1 MVAET
6 DKTIDSS
13 SDLGTVEGIPS
24 LYSRMFAWGEKIGLG
39 RKLAIALTVAAL
51 GSAFATYATITGSS
65 PLGENTGTVLILLQ
79 VDLVLFLL
87 LGLVVARN
95 LVGLWI
101 ERRRGAVGA
110 RLHTRLVVLF
120 SLIALAPAIIV
131 SVFSAVFFNFGME
144 NWFNARV
151 KTAIVESRAVAEA
164 YLKEHQQVIRGDV
177 LSMTR
182 DLERALPLLTG
193 NPRQFSRLLAGQ
205 GLIRNLSE
213 IYIVD
218 GSGRVLAKWTLGF
231 VIDRDP
237 VSPEIID
244 RARSGEVVLL
254 TSEADDR
261 LRAIVKL
268 DRAIDA
274 FLYVGR
280 FVEPKVLEHIE
291 KTQRAAA
298 EYKDIEG
305 RRSSIEITFAMIF
318 ILVGLLLLFVA
329 IWVGLVFANR
339 LSRPISELAGAAERV
354 RAGDLSA
361 RVDEGPDSDEFGLL
375 SRAFNRMTDQLEG
388 QRRELMQAN
397 RQLDERRHFIET
409 VLAGVSAGVIGI
421 DSKGLINLANRS
433 AGLLL
438 ATDLDQHIGDDIASV
453 VPELA
458 EMISAAH
465 VRPNRLVEGQVSIQR
480 VGRPRTLLVR
490 LAADMVG
497 GEILGF
503 VITFDDITELV
514 AAQRKAAWSDV
525 ARRIAHEIKNP
536 LTPIQLAAE
545 RLRRKYLKEVTSD
558 PETFSNCTDT
568 IIRQVGDIGRMVDE
582 FSSFARM
589 PRPEMEAINLASVCR
604 EALVLPKSAH
614 PEIHFTSAIP
624 SSSVPISGDPR
635 QLSQVLTNL
644 LQNAVDA
651 IEGREAPSTG
661 GLPDGAVH
669 LELNAVNSDA
679 VIEVIDNG
687 KGLPTDK
694 RDRLT
699 EPYVTTRTKGT
710 GLGLAIVKTIL
721 EDHEA
726 VLELRDREDGAA
738 GTSVRVVL
746 PVLAADSRNVQ
757 DIDSAAT
764 EDVPGDAIDE
774 KLVNEGT
781 VHGG

>member
-6 DKTIDSS
+6 EKTMDS
-13 SDLGTVEGIPS
+13 TTS
-24 LYSRMFAWGEKIGLG
+24 LNRRPRAATLYARVSAWGHRIGLG
-39 RKLAIALTVAAL
+39 RKLSIALTVAAL

-65 PLGENTGTVLILLQ
+65 PLGADTGTVLILLQ
-79 VDLVLFLL
+79 IDLVLFLL

-101 ERRRGAVGA
+101 ERRRGQVGA

-144 NWFNARV
+144 NWFNTRV
-151 KTAIVESRAVAEA
+151 KTAIIESRAVAEA

-177 LSMTR
+177 LSMAR

-193 NPRQFSRLLAGQ
+193 NPRQFSRILAGQ
-205 GLIRNLSE
+205 GLVRNLSE
-213 IYIVD
+213 IYIFD
-218 GSGRVLAKWTLGF
+218 GSGRVLAKWALGF

-237 VSPEIID
+237 VSPEVLD

-254 TSEADDR
+254 TSETDDR
-261 LRAIVKL
+261 LRAIIKM
-268 DRAIDA
+268 DRAVDA

-280 FVEPKVLEHIE
+280 FVEPTVLEHIE

-298 EYKDIEG
+298 EYRNIEG

-329 IWVGLVFANR
+329 IWIGLVFANR

-361 RVDEGPDSDEFGLL
+361 RVDEGPDSDELGLL

-388 QRRELMQAN
+388 QRHELVQAN

-421 DSKGLINLANRS
+421 DATGRINLANRS
-433 AGLLL
+433 ACSLLS
-438 ATDLDQHIGDDIASV
+438 TDLDRQIGAEITDV
-453 VPELA
+453 VPELS
-458 EMISAAH
+458 EMIADAH
-465 VRPNRLVEGQVSIQR
+465 ARPNRLVEGQVSMQR
-480 VGRPRTLLVR
+480 MGRPRTLLVR
-490 LAADMVG
+490 LAADAVDRK
-497 GEILGF
+497 ILGC

-545 RLRRKYLKEVTSD
+545 RLRRKYLNEVTTD

-589 PRPEMEAINLASVCR
+589 PRPEMETANLGSICR

-614 PEIHFTSAIP
+614 PEIAFMSDIP
-624 SSSVPISGDPR
+624 RDPVQISGDPR

-644 LQNAVDA
+644 IQNAVDA
-651 IEGREAPSTG
+651 IDGREASPDDV
-661 GLPDGAVH
+661 LPEGTIRV
-669 LELNAVNSDA
+669 ELGILNSDA
-679 VIEVIDNG
+679 VIQVIDNG
-687 KGLPTDK
+687 RGLPVDK

-699 EPYVTTRTKGT
+699 EPYVTTRAKGT

-721 EDHEA
+721 EDHDA
-726 VLELRDREDGAA
+726 VLELKDREDGVS
-738 GTSVRVVL
+738 GTCVRVVIPL
-746 PVLAADSRNVQ
+746 LTADG
-757 DIDSAAT
+757 
-764 EDVPGDAIDE
+764 DVGSEASPYT
-774 KLVNEGT
+774 VNEGAAN
-781 VHGG
+781 VR

>member
-1 MVAET
+1 MVADT
-6 DKTIDSS
+6 DKTMDTST
-13 SDLGTVEGIPS
+13 DVNRGPWAPAVYARLA
-24 LYSRMFAWGEKIGLG
+24 AWGRGFGLG
-39 RKLAIALTVAAL
+39 RKLSIALTIAAL
-51 GSAFATYATITGSS
+51 VCAFATYATITGSS
-65 PLGENTGTVLILLQ
+65 PLGADTGTILILLQ
-79 VDLVLFLL
+79 IDLVVFLL
-87 LGLVVARN
+87 LGLVVARS
-95 LVGLWI
+95 LVGLWM
-101 ERRRGAVGA
+101 ERRRGQVGA

-144 NWFNARV
+144 NWFNSRV

-177 LSMTR
+177 LSMAR

-193 NPRQFSRLLAGQ
+193 NPRQFSRILAGQ
-205 GLIRNLSE
+205 GLVRNLSE
-213 IYIVD
+213 VYIVD

-237 VSPEIID
+237 VSPEVID
-244 RARSGEVVLL
+244 RARGGEVVLI

-268 DRAIDA
+268 DRVVDA

-280 FVEPKVLEHIE
+280 FVEPNVLEHIE

-298 EYKDIEG
+298 AYKNIEG

-339 LSRPISELAGAAERV
+339 LSRPISDLAGAAERV

-361 RVDEGPDSDEFGLL
+361 RVDEGPDSDELGLL

-388 QRRELMQAN
+388 QRHELVQAN

-409 VLAGVSAGVIGI
+409 VLGGVSAGVIGI
-421 DSKGLINLANRS
+421 DGKGRINLANRS
-433 AGLLL
+433 ACSLL
-438 ATDLDQHIGDDIASV
+438 ATDLDQRIGTDIGDS
-453 VPELA
+453 VPELTD
-458 EMISAAH
+458 MIADAH
-465 VRPNRLVEGQVSIQR
+465 ERPNRLVEGQVSILR
-480 VGRPRTLLVR
+480 GGRPRALFVR
-490 LAADMVG
+490 LAADVVDRKVV
-497 GEILGF
+497 GF

-545 RLRRKYLKEVTSD
+545 RLRRKYLHEVTSD
-558 PETFSNCTDT
+558 PDTFSNCTDT

-589 PRPEMEAINLASVCR
+589 PRPEMETANLAALCR

-614 PEIHFTSAIP
+614 PEIRFIADIP
-624 SSSVPISGDPR
+624 ATPVPVTADPR
-635 QLSQVLTNL
+635 QMSQVLTNL
-644 LQNAVDA
+644 IQNAVDA
-651 IEGREAPSTG
+651 IDGRTAPSADDLPKG
-661 GLPDGAVH
+661 EIGLGLAID
-669 LELNAVNSDA
+669 NNDA
-679 VIEVIDNG
+679 VVEVVDNG
-687 KGLPTDK
+687 KGLPVEK

-699 EPYVTTRTKGT
+699 EPYVTTRAKGT

-721 EDHEA
+721 EDHDA
-726 VLELRDREDGAA
+726 VLELRDRDDGKQGAC
-738 GTSVRVVL
+738 VRVVMPYMAAEAPDL
-746 PVLAADSRNVQ
+746 AESDLEPVNLEAND
-757 DIDSAAT
+757 
-764 EDVPGDAIDE
+764 
-774 KLVNEGT
+774 
-781 VHGG
+781 GGIRGG

>member
-1 MVAET
+1 VVAET

-13 SDLGTVEGIPS
+13 NNVIGTEETPS
-24 LYSRMFAWGEKIGLG
+24 VFSRLFAWGEKIGLG
-39 RKLAIALTVAAL
+39 RKLSIALTVAAL
-51 GSAFATYATITGSS
+51 GSAFATYAAITGSS
-65 PLGENTGTVLILLQ
+65 PLGADTGTVLILLQ
-79 VDLVLFLL
+79 IDLVLFLL

-164 YLKEHQQVIRGDV
+164 YLKEHQQVIRGDL

-182 DLERALPLLTG
+182 DLERALPLLAN

-205 GLIRNLSE
+205 GLVRNLSE

-218 GSGRVLAKWTLGF
+218 GSGQVLAKWALGF

-244 RARSGEVVLL
+244 RARSGEVVML

-268 DRAIDA
+268 DRAVDA

-298 EYKDIEG
+298 EYKNIEG

-339 LSRPISELAGAAERV
+339 LSRPISDLAGAAERV

-361 RVDEGPDSDEFGLL
+361 RVDEGPDSDELGLL

-388 QRRELMQAN
+388 QRHELVQAN

-433 AGLLL
+433 AGALL
-438 ATDLDQHIGDDIASV
+438 ATDLDQQIGTDIGEV
-453 VPELA
+453 VPELSD
-458 EMISAAH
+458 MIADAH
-465 VRPNRLVEGQVSIQR
+465 ARPNRLVEAQVSVQR

-490 LAADMVG
+490 MAADRVD

-545 RLRRKYLKEVTSD
+545 RLRRKYLDEVTSD

-589 PRPEMEAINLASVCR
+589 PRPEMEPTNLSSICR

-614 PEIHFTSAIP
+614 PEIRFTSAIP
-624 SSSVPISGDPR
+624 GSPVPISGDPR

-651 IEGREAPSTG
+651 IDGREVPSSG
-661 GLPDGAVH
+661 ALPEGAIH
-669 LELNAVNSDA
+669 LQLNIANADA
-679 VIEVIDNG
+679 VITVVDNG
-687 KGLPTDK
+687 RGLPTDK

-721 EDHEA
+721 EDHDA
-726 VLELRDREDGAA
+726 VLELRDREDGES
-738 GTSVRVVL
+738 GTSVRVVV
-746 PVLAADSRNVQ
+746 PVLTPDSRS
-757 DIDSAAT
+757 ISGTESAGT
-764 EDVPGDAIDE
+764 DETVGDEADE
-774 KLVNEGT
+774 NTMNEGA

>member
-6 DKTIDSS
+6 DKTMDSPT
-13 SDLGTVEGIPS
+13 DLNQR
-24 LYSRMFAWGEKIGLG
+24 SRASAVYAAVAAWSNRVGLG
-39 RKLAIALTVAAL
+39 RKLSIALTVAAL
-51 GSAFATYATITGSS
+51 GSALATYGTITGSS
-65 PLGENTGTVLILLQ
+65 PLGADTGTVLILLQ
-79 VDLVLFLL
+79 IDLVLFLL
-87 LGLVVARN
+87 LGLVVARS

-101 ERRRGAVGA
+101 ERRRGQVGA

-120 SLIALAPAIIV
+120 SLIAVAPAIIV

-164 YLKEHQQVIRGDV
+164 YLKEHQQVIRGDL
-177 LSMTR
+177 LSMAR
-182 DLERALPLLTG
+182 DLERALPLLTV
-193 NPRQFSRLLAGQ
+193 NPRQLSRILAGQ

-213 IYIVD
+213 IYIFD
-218 GSGRVLAKWTLGF
+218 GSGRVLAKWALGF

-237 VSPEIID
+237 VSREVID

-268 DRAIDA
+268 DRAVDA
-274 FLYVGR
+274 FLYIGR
-280 FVEPKVLEHIE
+280 FVEPNVLEHIE

-339 LSRPISELAGAAERV
+339 LSRPISDLAGAAERV

-361 RVDEGPDSDEFGLL
+361 RVDEGPDSDELGLL

-388 QRRELMQAN
+388 QRHELVQAN

-421 DSKGLINLANRS
+421 DAKSRINLANRS
-433 AGLLL
+433 AGSLL
-438 ATDLDQHIGDDIASV
+438 ATDLDQKIGADIGEV
-453 VPELA
+453 VPELR
-458 EMISAAH
+458 EMIGDAH
-465 VRPNRLVEGQVSIQR
+465 ARPNRLIERQISIQR
-480 VGRPRTLLVR
+480 GGRPRTLLVR
-490 LAADMVG
+490 LAADVVKSKIM
-497 GEILGF
+497 GF

-545 RLRRKYLKEVTSD
+545 RLRRKYLHEVTSD

-589 PRPEMEAINLASVCR
+589 PRPEMEVTNLALICR

-614 PEIHFTSAIP
+614 SEISFVSAIP
-624 SSSVPISGDPR
+624 DARVQISGDPR

-651 IEGREAPSTG
+651 IEGRVAAPDEK
-661 GLPDGAVH
+661 LPQGAIR
-669 LELNAVNSDA
+669 LELSVVNEDA
-679 VIEVIDNG
+679 VIEVVDNG
-687 KGLPTDK
+687 KGLPADE

-721 EDHEA
+721 EDHDA
-726 VLELRDREDGAA
+726 VLELKDRDDGQPGAC
-738 GTSVRVVL
+738 VRVVIPL
-746 PVLAADSRNVQ
+746 LSPDSRT
-757 DIDSAAT
+757 DAAPDS
-764 EDVPGDAIDE
+764 ENLPGNTQQEVA
-774 KLVNEGT
+774 
-781 VHGG
+781 GGR

>member
-1 MVAET
+1 MAET
-6 DKTIDSS
+6 DKTMDSPTDLNRGSRASAVYS
-13 SDLGTVEGIPS
+13 SVA
-24 LYSRMFAWGEKIGLG
+24 AWSVKVGLG
-39 RKLAIALTVAAL
+39 RKLSIALTVAAL

-65 PLGENTGTVLILLQ
+65 PLGADTGTVLILLQ
-79 VDLVLFLL
+79 IDLVLFLL
-87 LGLVVARN
+87 LGLVVARS
-95 LVGLWI
+95 LVALWI
-101 ERRRGAVGA
+101 ERRRGEVGA

-144 NWFNARV
+144 NWFNERV

-177 LSMTR
+177 LSMAR
-182 DLERALPLLTG
+182 DLERALPLLTV
-193 NPRQFSRLLAGQ
+193 NPRQLSRILAAQ
-205 GLIRNLSE
+205 GLVRNLSE
-213 IYIVD
+213 IYIFD
-218 GSGRVLAKWTLGF
+218 GSGRVLAKWALGF
-231 VIDRDP
+231 VIDHDP
-237 VSPEIID
+237 VSPEVID

-261 LRAIVKL
+261 LRAVLKL
-268 DRAIDA
+268 DRAVDA
-274 FLYVGR
+274 FLYIGR
-280 FVEPKVLEHIE
+280 FVEPNVLEHIE

-339 LSRPISELAGAAERV
+339 LSRPISDLAGAAERV

-361 RVDEGPDSDEFGLL
+361 RVDEGPDSDELGLL

-388 QRRELMQAN
+388 QRHELVQAN

-409 VLAGVSAGVIGI
+409 VLAGVSAGVVGI
-421 DSKGLINLANRS
+421 DAESRINLANRS
-433 AGLLL
+433 ACSLL
-438 ATDLDQHIGDDIASV
+438 ATDLDQRIGADIGEV
-453 VPELA
+453 VPELRD
-458 EMISAAH
+458 MIADAH
-465 VRPNRLVEGQVSIQR
+465 TRPNRLVEGQISMER
-480 VGRPRTLLVR
+480 GGRPRTLFVR
-490 LAADMVG
+490 LAADAVDRKIM
-497 GEILGF
+497 GF

-545 RLRRKYLKEVTSD
+545 RLRRKYLHEVTSD

-589 PRPEMEAINLASVCR
+589 PRPEMESANLASICR

-614 PEIHFTSAIP
+614 PEIGFVSAIP
-624 SSSVPISGDPR
+624 GTPVQISGDPR

-651 IEGREAPSTG
+651 IEGRVAAQDEK
-661 GLPDGAVH
+661 LPRGAIL
-669 LELNAVNSDA
+669 LELSVVNEDA

-687 KGLPTDK
+687 KGLPADE

-710 GLGLAIVKTIL
+710 GLGLAIVMTIL
-721 EDHEA
+721 EDHDA
-726 VLELRDREDGAA
+726 VLELKDREDGQQGTCVRVAIPLLVPDSQANLKSATDGMTGSEHEGAA
-738 GTSVRVVL
+738 GGR
-746 PVLAADSRNVQ
+746 
-757 DIDSAAT
+757 
-764 EDVPGDAIDE
+764 
-774 KLVNEGT
+774 
-781 VHGG
+781 